1 MKRKIAV
8 YNNSTGVVELMKA
21 LFLGE
26 GLDMVNVPTVE
37 ELLQLIER
45 DNIQLII
52 LDIELDGNDLGHEIE
67 IIKRIRRRTVIPM
80 MVISSQTAETAKI
93 MSLNVGVDDYV
104 TLNESPLVILARVKA
119 QLSRY
124 TELTVKDDCND
135 HIYRIGELE
144 LDDKR
149 HIVMEGGNNVNMTPI
164 EYKILRLLIQ
174 QSGKVFSKKQIY
186 EKIWKTQALNV
197 DNVVTVHISHIRD
210 KIERNPKK
218 PQYIKVV
225 RGLGYRV
232 G

>member
-1 MKRKIAV
+1 MKSKIAV

-37 ELLQLIER
+37 DLLQLVER

-52 LDIELDGNDLGHEIE
+52 LDIELDGNDFGHEMD

-124 TELTVKDDCND
+124 TELIVKDERND

-144 LDDKR
+144 LDDNR
-149 HIVMEGGNNVNMTPI
+149 HIVMEGGNNVNVTPI

-174 QSGKVFSKKQIY
+174 QSGKVFSKNQIY

-197 DNVVTVHISHIRD
+197 DNVVTVHISHIRE